1 MKLAREREC
10 VGEPL
15 AGDKAINEWA
25 HVVKQGGTA
34 DCISSVLVVVNQ
46 PQGRFFSERAHMGLK
61 EDLLSVEA
69 EALERL
75 SQAHESQALEQVRVA
90 VMGKKGQLTQL
101 MRQMGQVEKEERP
114 KIGALA
120 NEVRAHVEE
129 ALSQKLAEIKELE
142 LERQMKDSAVDITL
156 PGRRLSPGTQHLI
169 SQIREEIEDI
179 FVGLGYTVEDGPYIE
194 TTYYNFTALNAP
206 EDHPS
211 RSAKDTFYV
220 RDRSEEGA
228 SKLHLPGESDVLLRT
243 QTSGVQVHVMEE
255 RKPPI
260 YMICPGTVFR
270 PDTPDAN
277 HLPQFTQVEGLVVD
291 KGITFGDLKGT
302 LDHLC
307 RELFGKDRETRY
319 RPHFFPFTE
328 PSCEVDVSCG
338 VCHGQGCR
346 FCKNT
351 GWLEILGCGMVD
363 PNVFKYC
370 GIDPEEYTGFAFGI
384 GVERVAAL
392 RYDLPDLR
400 MLVVGDMRFL
410 KQF

>member
-1 MKLAREREC
+1 MAMSDELRAIQERVEQGLA
-10 VGEPL
+10 
-15 AGDKAINEWA
+15 KAR
-25 HVVKQGGTA
+25 T
-34 DCISSVLVVVNQ
+34 
-46 PQGRFFSERAHMGLK
+46 
-61 EDLLSVEA
+61 
-69 EALERL
+69 LE
-75 SQAHESQALEQVRVA
+75 ALEQVRVA
-90 VMGKKGQLTQL
+90 SLGKKGSLTAI
-101 MRQMGQVEKEERP
+101 MRSMGRLPKEERP
-114 KIGALA
+114 AMGQLA
-120 NEVRAHVEE
+120 NTVRANVEAAISQRREQLAKAALE
-129 ALSQKLAEIKELE
+129 ARISAEAA
-142 LERQMKDSAVDITL
+142 DVTL
-156 PGRRLSPGTQHLI
+156 PGRRLSHGTEHLI

-179 FVGLGYTVEDGPYIE
+179 FVGLGYTVEDGPFVE

-211 RSAKDTFYV
+211 RSAQDTFYV
-220 RDRSEEGA
+220 VDNA
-228 SKLHLPGESDVLLRT
+228 SKGKESHALGESDVLLRT

-255 RKPPI
+255 KRPPI

-270 PDTPDAN
+270 PDTADAN

-291 KGITFGDLKGT
+291 EGITFGDLKGT

-307 RELFGKDRETRY
+307 REIFGQDRATRY

-338 VCHGQGCR
+338 VCGGAGCR

-363 PNVFKYC
+363 PNVFGYV
-370 GIDPEEYTGFAFGI
+370 GIDSERYSGFAFGI

-400 MLVVGDMRFL
+400 MLMTGDMRFL
-410 KQF
+410 GQF

>member
-1 MKLAREREC
+1 MAMSDELRAIQERVEQGLA
-10 VGEPL
+10 
-15 AGDKAINEWA
+15 KAR
-25 HVVKQGGTA
+25 T
-34 DCISSVLVVVNQ
+34 
-46 PQGRFFSERAHMGLK
+46 
-61 EDLLSVEA
+61 
-69 EALERL
+69 LE
-75 SQAHESQALEQVRVA
+75 ALEQVRVA
-90 VMGKKGQLTQL
+90 SLGKKGSLTAI
-101 MRQMGQVEKEERP
+101 MRSMGRLPKEERP
-114 KIGALA
+114 AMGQLA
-120 NEVRAHVEE
+120 NTVRANVEAAISQRREQLAKAALE
-129 ALSQKLAEIKELE
+129 ARISAEAA
-142 LERQMKDSAVDITL
+142 DVTL
-156 PGRRLSPGTQHLI
+156 PGRRLSHGTEHLI

-179 FVGLGYTVEDGPYIE
+179 FVGLGYTVEDGPFVE

-211 RSAKDTFYV
+211 RSAQDTFYV
-220 RDRSEEGA
+220 VDNA
-228 SKLHLPGESDVLLRT
+228 SKGKESHALGESDVLLRT

-255 RKPPI
+255 KRPPI

-270 PDTPDAN
+270 PDTADAN

-291 KGITFGDLKGT
+291 EGITFGDLKGT

-307 RELFGKDRETRY
+307 REIFGQDRATRY

-338 VCHGQGCR
+338 ACGGAGCR

-363 PNVFKYC
+363 PNVFGYV
-370 GIDPEEYTGFAFGI
+370 GIDSERYSGFAFGI

-400 MLVVGDMRFL
+400 MLMTGDMRFL
-410 KQF
+410 GQF